1 MKILQVYRHSPRTS
15 IGGVLYFMTSLAT
28 QLSAMG
34 VENNILSV
42 SKKSSGA
49 SPLKDEFANVEYD
62 ESFSILGSPISIQ
75 LIKDFRRITEQ
86 YDLIHFQS
94 PCVLSL
100 LLSFIT
106 SNRPYIITY
115 HADITSLRF
124 IYFFYSFFEWLFLK
138 KARAIVVTS
147 PQYLETSKPLRGLK
161 NKVQIITIGIKEKK
175 IRHGE
180 ISLKFRQKDPE
191 FPKRYF
197 LFLGAKRHYKG
208 LDLISKVAQKYPH
221 INFVLAGPNTE
232 KQQTSL
238 ENIFGLGQVDET
250 DKLSLLYF
258 CDCLILPSNNRAEAL
273 GISLIEGAMFSKPL
287 VSCEIASGT
296 SYVNKN
302 GITGFVVRPDSAE
315 ELGDAILKLH
325 NDFKLRKKFG
335 EKAYER
341 YQEIF
346 RVELMAQDYKD
357 LYNRV
362 LM

>member
-1 MKILQVYRHSPRTS
+1 MVI
-15 IGGVLYFMTSLAT
+15 F
-28 QLSAMG
+28 
-34 VENNILSV
+34 
-42 SKKSSGA
+42 
-49 SPLKDEFANVEYD
+49 
-62 ESFSILGSPISIQ
+62 
-75 LIKDFRRITEQ
+75 
-86 YDLIHFQS
+86 
-94 PCVLSL
+94 
-100 LLSFIT
+100 
-106 SNRPYIITY
+106 
-115 HADITSLRF
+115 
-124 IYFFYSFFEWLFLK
+124 K

>member
-138 KARAIVVTS
+138 K
-147 PQYLETSKPLRGLK
+147 
-161 NKVQIITIGIKEKK
+161 
-175 IRHGE
+175 
-180 ISLKFRQKDPE
+180 
-191 FPKRYF
+191 
-197 LFLGAKRHYKG
+197 
-208 LDLISKVAQKYPH
+208 
-221 INFVLAGPNTE
+221 
-232 KQQTSL
+232 
-238 ENIFGLGQVDET
+238 
-250 DKLSLLYF
+250 
-258 CDCLILPSNNRAEAL
+258 
-273 GISLIEGAMFSKPL
+273 
-287 VSCEIASGT
+287 
-296 SYVNKN
+296 
-302 GITGFVVRPDSAE
+302 
-315 ELGDAILKLH
+315 
-325 NDFKLRKKFG
+325 
-335 EKAYER
+335 
-341 YQEIF
+341 QEQ
-346 RVELMAQDYKD
+346 L
-357 LYNRV
+357 
-362 LM
+362 